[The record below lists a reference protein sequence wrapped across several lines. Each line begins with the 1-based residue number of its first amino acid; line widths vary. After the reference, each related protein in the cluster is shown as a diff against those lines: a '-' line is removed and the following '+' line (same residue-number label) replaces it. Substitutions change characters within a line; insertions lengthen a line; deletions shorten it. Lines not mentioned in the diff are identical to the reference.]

1 MRFGTGKDIITPTAP
16 MNIACSGVFDK
27 PFAWIHD
34 DVYVR
39 CLVLD
44 DGREKAVLMAFD
56 LLFHDHILNDQIA
69 AYAHEKYGIKPDGV
83 TLSYSHAHT
92 APAARGYNRDH
103 HDDAYE
109 ELLLARAKA
118 CLDRAMCSMTE
129 GTLEYTT
136 FNADFN
142 ISRRGNAN
150 GVFGNIP
157 DNTYPRDREFWVL
170 CLRDLNRN
178 IRSIVTNYACHPVF
192 YPAKNAISAE
202 FPGRLCQL
210 LDTKYYGCTS
220 LFFQSTAGDVRPRS
234 TVDTK
239 KMAEGDLWSWPW
251 RQDTDF
257 GDVHAMA
264 QAMCDAV
271 TSVIA
276 CGDFKNAELSIASDA
291 FTLEL
296 PMEGRPLEYFA
307 KKMQEMEK
315 DADNPNRVNAFYI
328 AQGGYGSLADSLP
341 LHCQTIRLSDQLY
354 LATVGGEPCFGVKNA
369 IKKAFPEGKDICFI
383 GYTDACAYIVDDRV
397 LSEGGYE
404 PTCHLEYCLKG
415 PFQPGLDK
423 RYEDAFAASLRRI
436 EK

>member
-34 DVYVR
+34 DVSVR

>member
-1 MRFGTGKDIITPTAP
+1 MRFGTGKDIITPVAP
-16 MNIACSGVFDK
+16 MNVACNGVFDK
-27 PFAWIHD
+27 HFQWVHD

-44 DGREKAVLMAFD
+44 DGKEKTVLMAFD

-103 HDDAYE
+103 HDDTYE

-118 CLDRAMCSMTE
+118 CLDRAMCSMVE

-136 FNADFN
+136 FDADFN
-142 ISRRGNAN
+142 ISRRGNTD

-157 DNTYPRDREFWVL
+157 DYTYPRDREFWVF
-170 CLRDLNRN
+170 CLRDLNEN

-192 YPAKNAISAE
+192 YPTKNGISAE

-220 LFFQSTAGDVRPRS
+220 LFFQSTAGDVRPRT

-239 KMAEGDLWSWPW
+239 KMAAGIRAWPW

-257 GDVHAMA
+257 NDVNALA

-271 TSVIA
+271 SSVIA
-276 CGDFKNAELSIASDA
+276 CGDFKKAELSIASDA
-291 FTLEL
+291 FAIEL
-296 PMEGRPLEYFA
+296 PMDGRPLEHF
-307 KKMQEMEK
+307 MQRMHDLEK
-315 DADNPNRVNAFYI
+315 EADNPNRVNAFYI
-328 AQGGYGSLADSLP
+328 AQGGYDSLADSLF
-341 LHCQTIRLSDQLY
+341 LQCQTIRLTEDLY
-354 LATVGGEPCFGVKNA
+354 ITTVGGEPCFGVKNA
-369 IKKAFPEGKDICFI
+369 VKKAFGDKDVCFI

-397 LSEGGYE
+397 LAEGGYE

-415 PFQPGLDK
+415 PFKPGLDK
-423 RYEDAFAASLRRI
+423 RYEEGFAASLARLD
-436 EK
+436 K